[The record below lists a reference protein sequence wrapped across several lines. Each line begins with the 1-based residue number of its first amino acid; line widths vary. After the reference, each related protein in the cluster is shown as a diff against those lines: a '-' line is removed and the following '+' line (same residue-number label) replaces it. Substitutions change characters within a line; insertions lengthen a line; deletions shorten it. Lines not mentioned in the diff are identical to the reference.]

1 MASLGD
7 DVFKLLGVQL
17 DASQLAAFDR
27 YSQELADWNQRFNLT
42 TITDPAQVRVKH
54 FLDSLSCWI
63 AMRGSPNYRVIDVG
77 SGAGFPGLPLKI
89 LQPAMQLTLVES
101 TRKKA
106 SFLEYM
112 VQVLDLRNVEIVAK
126 RAEEVGQLREHRES
140 YDWTLARAVAPLA
153 VLAEYLLP
161 LVRVGGF
168 ALAQKGRGASK
179 EAEAARNTLEILG
192 GELKELIPV
201 TIPELAEERWL
212 VVIKKVV
219 PTPAA
224 YPRRPGMPSKRPL

>member
-63 AMRGSPNYRVIDVG
+63 AMRGSPNHRVIDVG

-106 SFLEYM
+106 SFLEHM

-179 EAEAARNTLEILG
+179 ETEVAHNTLEILG
-192 GELKELIPV
+192 GELKELIPI